1 MNLRRLRILILLAV
15 ILVIV
20 ILHGRGHS
28 QVGTIVPTPSPL
40 PSPSPTPINLTITR
54 MFMCNCTSAGQPVLW
69 SGTVQATGY
78 FQARQMATSQCL
90 AYLGEKPVSPMIPTP
105 AAANVATTPTLI
117 PLVTNVCGLCSC
129 N

>member
-1 MNLRRLRILILLAV
+1 MKLRRFRVLILLA
-15 ILVIV
+15 IV
-20 ILHGRGHS
+20 LMIMVLNERGHS

-40 PSPSPTPINLTITR
+40 PSPSPTPINLSTTR
-54 MFMCNCTSAGQPVLW
+54 TFMCNCTSAGQPVLW
-69 SGTVQATGY
+69 AGTVQASGY

-90 AYLGEKPVSPMIPTP
+90 AYLGEKPTSPLMPTP
-105 AAANVATTPTLI
+105 EAANVASTPTLI